1 MSENPT
7 FSPERALGDG
17 LSALKRGELIELA
30 IKLCEAIGPGDAGAF
45 RGGIRPTNVCFE
57 DGEVILGPA
66 AAMGSTGWTKDELEY
81 LAPELFWNGKGSP
94 RSDVYAVGLM
104 LYAGCNGGRLPF
116 VPADPDPSPDDRAN
130 ALKTRMNGQKIE
142 APWGAGKK
150 LKAII
155 EKATAF
161 KEMERYFDA
170 PELGAAL
177 SEYLEAVP
185 VDAGRTASEVFG
197 KAVDELSPV
206 ERIMVDIIHSSL
218 IDDDIEKPAPV
229 EEEVVLIEEAAPA
242 EEAAPVEEVP
252 PVEEPAPTEEPAPV
266 EEPAPT
272 EEAATTYEPTPTEE
286 ASPEKTPAPKKEP
299 IIIEVPVYEKPV
311 QQDKKQPKPQA
322 KKPARSDA
330 SKPAVQYTMPKQDA
344 AKKKPVQKKK
354 AKKKQQVG
362 GAKSV
367 LIVLAVLVLI
377 GGGLYLFRDKLPFI
391 SGSPAASV
399 TPTPD
404 ASVQPSTQPSES
416 VTPTVQPSSEP
427 VAHSYEI
434 IVGDLSW
441 DEAELACIEKGGHLV
456 TINSQDEYDTVCAML
471 RDYNVKYVWIG
482 CYRDPAGLMT
492 WTSGQDVDL
501 YFWQSGEPSMTDSY
515 DGAEEN
521 YIMMVRQ
528 PDDSWLYNDSR
539 MNPLEKYRK
548 YYTGK
553 IAYICEY
560 GD

>member
-150 LKAII
+150 LKVII

-218 IDDDIEKPAPV
+218 IDLS
-229 EEEVVLIEEAAPA
+229 LIH
-242 EEAAPVEEVP
+242 
-252 PVEEPAPTEEPAPV
+252 
-266 EEPAPT
+266 
-272 EEAATTYEPTPTEE
+272 
-286 ASPEKTPAPKKEP
+286 
-299 IIIEVPVYEKPV
+299 I
-311 QQDKKQPKPQA
+311 
-322 KKPARSDA
+322 
-330 SKPAVQYTMPKQDA
+330 
-344 AKKKPVQKKK
+344 
-354 AKKKQQVG
+354 
-362 GAKSV
+362 
-367 LIVLAVLVLI
+367 
-377 GGGLYLFRDKLPFI
+377 
-391 SGSPAASV
+391 
-399 TPTPD
+399 
-404 ASVQPSTQPSES
+404 
-416 VTPTVQPSSEP
+416 
-427 VAHSYEI
+427 
-434 IVGDLSW
+434 
-441 DEAELACIEKGGHLV
+441 
-456 TINSQDEYDTVCAML
+456 
-471 RDYNVKYVWIG
+471 
-482 CYRDPAGLMT
+482 
-492 WTSGQDVDL
+492 
-501 YFWQSGEPSMTDSY
+501 
-515 DGAEEN
+515 
-521 YIMMVRQ
+521 
-528 PDDSWLYNDSR
+528 
-539 MNPLEKYRK
+539 
-548 YYTGK
+548 
-553 IAYICEY
+553 
-560 GD
+560 